1 MSLRNTSFENWRL
14 SRIEEELERLSHSS
28 QDTSADDGS
37 CSPRSA
43 EGTLERCAYT
53 RSLAKDEGIY
63 SRAALCATPPG
74 GSTLKDD
81 ENSKDA
87 LRFIKEKYDS
97 LGKVKVKKPS
107 LPTEV
112 EQRPLEDF
120 DVAASL
126 PVSNAVSEVVSEG
139 EVEAKRSL
147 SDAGASRLS
156 PAIEEGLR
164 SSLVVEGSRSSSSI
178 KESRLSVQGEGP
190 ARSSAS
196 ISEQELMQVEMF
208 YRSHKTSVFVCLC
221 QATLYLSDPIRN
233 SLCPP
238 KVPDFEEDAIRT
250 SSSSFENWTLVKT
263 GIPVLVL
270 DSGES
275 HRQRRLNLIL
285 AERGTG
291 FGLWR
296 DQIDCLSNYSAPTL
310 TFHTM
315 LLSNDHTKLIGLRF
329 VDPVAAADFHQH
341 IRCLTLDASDPLLSL
356 ASTSGDDRKAKKAK
370 AGSKRQAKAKGPAVR
385 KADISQ
391 PCCFTHIT
399 KLDRNDGS
407 NLLRG
412 QSAATLTDF
421 NPRNSPRPGSGSGD
435 RHKVKLKP

>member
-43 EGTLERCAYT
+43 EGTLERRACPKN
-53 RSLAKDEGIY
+53 LAKDEGIY
-63 SRAALCATPPG
+63 SRAALGATPPG
-74 GSTLKDD
+74 TLKDD

-107 LPTEV
+107 LPAEV
-112 EQRPLEDF
+112 EQRSLDDS

-126 PVSNAVSEVVSEG
+126 PVSIAVPEVVHVG
-139 EVEAKRSL
+139 EVESPRSL
-147 SDAGASRLS
+147 SDVECSRSL
-156 PAIEEGLR
+156 PAIEGFR
-164 SSLVVEGSRSSSSI
+164 SSLAVEGSRSSSAI
-178 KESRLSVQGEGP
+178 EGSRLSVQSQGP

-196 ISEQELMQVEMF
+196 ISEQELAQVEMF
-208 YRSHKTSVFVCLC
+208 YRSHKSSVFVCLC

-238 KVPDFEEDAIRT
+238 RVPDFEEEDTARM
-250 SSSSFENWTLVKT
+250 SSSLENWTLVKT

-275 HRQRRLNLIL
+275 RRQRRLNLIL

-296 DQIDCLSNYSAPTL
+296 DQIDCLSSYSAPTL

-356 ASTSGDDRKAKKAK
+356 ASTSADDRKAKKAK
-370 AGSKRQAKAKGPAVR
+370 AGSKRQAKSKGSTVS

-412 QSAATLTDF
+412 QTSATLTDF